1 MPEVDLDRE
10 CCDLRNENCTEINA
24 FGNGI
29 SENQKIY
36 VKIEIIE
43 VNWLKYKILNL
54 RINKI
59 E

>member
-43 VNWLKYKILNL
+43 VN
-54 RINKI
+54 
-59 E
+59 